1 MAWMKAQGGRGIDGG
16 LTAPLPCQSVSN
28 HPVTIPTRH
37 PCTASGSLQGHEG
50 RSMCNILMTPLHLW
64 HSSTG
69 IPVRAVLHV
78 EVDLPV
84 VIAVVGVITAL
95 YALNEAPEGELLH
108 VELLS

>member
-1 MAWMKAQGGRGIDGG
+1 MCNI
-16 LTAPLPCQSVSN
+16 LTAPLP
-28 HPVTIPTRH
+28 
-37 PCTASGSLQGHEG
+37 
-50 RSMCNILMTPLHLW
+50 LW
-64 HSSTG
+64 HSTTAGVG

>member
-1 MAWMKAQGGRGIDGG
+1 MCDI
-16 LTAPLPCQSVSN
+16 LTAPLPLWQTTTGGVC
-28 HPVTIPTRH
+28 IP
-37 PCTASGSLQGHEG
+37 AG
-50 RSMCNILMTPLHLW
+50 
-64 HSSTG
+64 
-69 IPVRAVLHV
+69 AVLHV